1 MHHDFEKVWALIVSD
16 FVPLLGLW
24 CYIAVPLNLTYFHSP
39 LSLNIILSLKQG
51 KSSEIPTSPT
61 PPFVSQLLHN
71 CLTFTCSRLNGLLRL
86 ALLVPCVWLWVH
98 TKTKDMQLLGQ
109 WFALSL
115 FDCDD
120 QATDLCCYQ
129 NPHKVYIDKRWEKIY
144 SWRHDSD
151 GCHHYG
157 STYSAKT

>member
-1 MHHDFEKVWALIVSD
+1 
-16 FVPLLGLW
+16 
-24 CYIAVPLNLTYFHSP
+24 
-39 LSLNIILSLKQG
+39 
-51 KSSEIPTSPT
+51 
-61 PPFVSQLLHN
+61 
-71 CLTFTCSRLNGLLRL
+71 
-86 ALLVPCVWLWVH
+86 
-98 TKTKDMQLLGQ
+98 MQLLGQ

-157 STYSAKT
+157 STYSAKTQHYKNDSKCPQCHEKNMLMIQCCKSKTKGFKRQFAGKGSNEETSPICCY